1 MSNFKGLQIREVHQ
15 AAVEDYAN
23 LLFQSFIGFKPSVEY
38 LTWLYFENP
47 RGDVKGFDAFDGDK
61 LVGHYACIPIK
72 IAGYKKDSLL
82 SLNTATHPDYQG
94 RGLFSV
100 LASSTYEKVSSSYA
114 NVIGVANAKSIGG
127 FVKYLGF
134 ENLGNLELR
143 LGKLRRTTSGS
154 RIYSRDELEWRAS
167 CPGRTLRLSELTSSA
182 CLVSTRVKKYLPEL
196 KAIVPL
202 VPTQIS
208 QSVSQ
213 KIGMTLDWR
222 RGINPIAKLPEFLK
236 PSPLAL
242 IFKPLLESDSSILS
256 SFSYPDFDAF

>member
-1 MSNFKGLQIREVHQ
+1 
-15 AAVEDYAN
+15 
-23 LLFQSFIGFKPSVEY
+23 
-38 LTWLYFENP
+38 
-47 RGDVKGFDAFDGDK
+47 
-61 LVGHYACIPIK
+61 
-72 IAGYKKDSLL
+72 
-82 SLNTATHPDYQG
+82 
-94 RGLFSV
+94 
-100 LASSTYEKVSSSYA
+100 
-114 NVIGVANAKSIGG
+114 
-127 FVKYLGF
+127 
-134 ENLGNLELR
+134 
-143 LGKLRRTTSGS
+143 
-154 RIYSRDELEWRAS
+154 
-167 CPGRTLRLSELTSSA
+167 
-182 CLVSTRVKKYLPEL
+182 LVSTRVKKYLPEL